1 MQKIL
6 HIPNY
11 YYPHIGG
18 IEQTTR
24 DIVDSLRGLYEQKVI
39 CFNHEKKTASDFV
52 DETEIIRVKCQT
64 KIASQSIA
72 LAYGKVLKRT
82 IKEFNPDIVIF
93 HYPNPFVAHSLVKHL
108 KNKKFKFILY
118 WHLDITKQ
126 KLLGKFFKGQ
136 TRRLLNKADLVIT
149 TSPNYLAHSEFLPLY
164 KEKCKVI
171 PSCVSNYVVK
181 YNDKHLA
188 LSDEYKKKYEG
199 KIILFT
205 FGRHVEYKG
214 LEYLIEASKYL
225 NDDYKILIGGK
236 GPLTESLKEMA
247 KDDNKIEFLGRLSDD
262 DVKAYL
268 LLCDIFCFPSITKNE
283 AFGLAL
289 AEAMAYGNPAITFTI
304 EGSGVNYVNLANVTG
319 LEVPN
324 RDSKAFAEAVIS
336 MKDKINIFGP
346 KAKERV
352 EELFIFDVFKKNIIS
367 TIEELINEKN
377 NN

>member
-1 MQKIL
+1 
-6 HIPNY
+6 
-11 YYPHIGG
+11 
-18 IEQTTR
+18 
-24 DIVDSLRGLYEQKVI
+24 
-39 CFNHEKKTASDFV
+39 
-52 DETEIIRVKCQT
+52 
-64 KIASQSIA
+64 
-72 LAYGKVLKRT
+72 
-82 IKEFNPDIVIF
+82 
-93 HYPNPFVAHSLVKHL
+93 
-108 KNKKFKFILY
+108 
-118 WHLDITKQ
+118 
-126 KLLGKFFKGQ
+126 
-136 TRRLLNKADLVIT
+136 
-149 TSPNYLAHSEFLPLY
+149 
-164 KEKCKVI
+164 
-171 PSCVSNYVVK
+171 
-181 YNDKHLA
+181 
-188 LSDEYKKKYEG
+188 
-199 KIILFT
+199 
-205 FGRHVEYKG
+205 
-214 LEYLIEASKYL
+214 
-225 NDDYKILIGGK
+225 
-236 GPLTESLKEMA
+236 MA